1 MQVKFGGA
9 WWGNL
14 SNLKWVQIG
23 GQWLGIPWSS
33 HSNLSD
39 CIGPAPCE
47 AAANSPL
54 QRCRMQSPPELVKAV
69 HKGCNHSS
77 LHTFKTRLCS
87 GLLAATDCCNFKFIR
102 KTSKS
107 VFQQFLALKL
117 TSKGWLVCTSTGRYL
132 HSSYSVVPRGVFFFF
147 PVFPRQHE
155 LDEQRT
161 IGNHSG
167 Q

>member
-1 MQVKFGGA
+1 MTPWQGPWRKAAAQAKLNGFRDKHPIKQLHSITIKLHSSLPYVWVTNHFELCRLNLVGHGGA

-23 GQWLGIPWSS
+23 GQWLGILWSS
-33 HSNLSD
+33 HSNLSG

-87 GLLAATDCCNFKFIR
+87 GLLQLQVH
-102 KTSKS
+102 SKNIKKCIS
-107 VFQQFLALKL
+107 AI
-117 TSKGWLVCTSTGRYL
+117 
-132 HSSYSVVPRGVFFFF
+132 SSP
-147 PVFPRQHE
+147 
-155 LDEQRT
+155 
-161 IGNHSG
+161 
-167 Q
+167 